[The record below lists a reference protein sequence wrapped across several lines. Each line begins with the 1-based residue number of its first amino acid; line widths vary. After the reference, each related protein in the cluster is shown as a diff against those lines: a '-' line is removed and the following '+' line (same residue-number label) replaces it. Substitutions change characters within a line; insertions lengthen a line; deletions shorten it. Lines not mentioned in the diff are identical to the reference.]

1 MQKVITK
8 LVHINQYGFIKERTI
23 QDCLAWSFEYLFL
36 CKQTKK
42 ELVILK
48 LDFEKAFDKPEH
60 KVIIDILKHKGFR
73 PKWITWIKMIMDS
86 STLEILLNGDPG
98 KQFHCKRGVRQG
110 DPLSP
115 HLFVL
120 AANLL
125 QTIMNKA
132 KDLGLIRLPLQQ
144 RCGQD
149 FPIIQYADD
158 MIMIMIMEACPQTII
173 FPESNGNIICRI
185 YRAQGQLPEIKYI
198 SYKCSR
204 TMNESVGEYFS
215 MPD

>member
-48 LDFEKAFDKPEH
+48 LDFEKAFDKLEH

-115 HLFVL
+115 ISLS
-120 AANLL
+120 
-125 QTIMNKA
+125 
-132 KDLGLIRLPLQQ
+132 LQQ
-144 RCGQD
+144 
-149 FPIIQYADD
+149 
-158 MIMIMIMEACPQTII
+158 
-173 FPESNGNIICRI
+173 I
-185 YRAQGQLPEIKYI
+185 YFKL
-198 SYKCSR
+198 
-204 TMNESVGEYFS
+204 
-215 MPD
+215 